1 MRCEHVVHTQR
12 QSNGAAQARSD
23 VAHGNSQSV
32 AGVGAWYDA
41 VDQHAAS
48 WPQRHYLAGNRQP
61 LAVTMSENVA
71 AGVTPRIRRA
81 VLCENEG

>member
-1 MRCEHVVHTQR
+1 MRTQR

-32 AGVGAWYDA
+32 GAVGAWYDA

-48 WPQRHYLAGNRQP
+48 WPQRNYLAGNRQL
-61 LAVTMSENVA
+61 LAVTMSENVVA
-71 AGVTPRIRRA
+71 SVTPRVRRA
-81 VLCENEG
+81 VFCENEG